1 MNTYFFCLKKK
12 KSDIYIFTERV
23 SCFAA
28 VIANFLQVTAL
39 AFIPQVSPQLSP
51 ALLWLISQS
60 KHSL

>member
-1 MNTYFFCLKKK
+1 MNTYFFCLKK

-28 VIANFLQVTAL
+28 VNANFLQVTAS

-51 ALLWLISQS
+51 AHLWLISQS
-60 KHSL
+60 